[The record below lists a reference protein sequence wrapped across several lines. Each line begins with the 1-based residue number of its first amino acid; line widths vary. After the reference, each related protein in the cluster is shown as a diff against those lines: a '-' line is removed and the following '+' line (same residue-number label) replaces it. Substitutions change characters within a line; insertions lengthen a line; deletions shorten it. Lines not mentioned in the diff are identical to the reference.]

1 MGGDVYMNIDDK
13 TITPKEAFLNGYTCF
28 SKKDYKNARFWY
40 NISAQTPKYCN
51 RSLARLTLISLKEE
65 NYAQARDILENS
77 DTKDPLLKRAYGLL
91 ERVELN
97 FEQSQKYFSECMAYP
112 KYQYSS
118 FFDLAKLHVQMGDY
132 DIAEKMFQTLQLN
145 AKFYFQATLDL
156 IYLYSLQTKFY
167 EAKQSLMTINV
178 SPLDKRQLEI
188 YLILETYLKY
198 FLGELRTSDSQKF
211 DANYVIKYLYHHN
224 DNILLNHINR
234 HKFSSKVGMFFY
246 PDLDL
251 PKLLREVRSKI
262 ENMNGNH
269 FEICD
274 IYKFSLDYPIGF
286 KEDVAIHDLCVA
298 TLLGT
303 KDIITMYPIILSR
316 DYNKEG
322 LLTSEELKLKRIL
335 GGKR

>member
-1 MGGDVYMNIDDK
+1 M
-13 TITPKEAFLNGYTCF
+13 TIIKKAISPKEAFNNGYTCF
-28 SKKDYKNARFWY
+28 SKKDYQNARDWY
-40 NISAQTPKYCN
+40 NISAQDPKYCN
-51 RSLARLTLISLKEE
+51 QSLARLTLISLKEE

-77 DTKDPLLKRAYGLL
+77 DTKDPLLKRVYGLL

-97 FEQSQKYFSECMAYP
+97 FDRSRKYFSECMAEP
-112 KYQYSS
+112 KYPYSS
-118 FFDLAKLHVQMGDY
+118 FLYLAKLHVQMGDY
-132 DIAEKMFQTLQLN
+132 DMAEKMFQTLQLN

-167 EAKQSLMTINV
+167 DAKQNLMTINV
-178 SPLDKRQLEI
+178 STLDERQLGA
-188 YLILETYLKY
+188 YLILEAYLKY
-198 FLGELRTSDSQKF
+198 FLGELKSSDSEKSCSY
-211 DANYVIKYLYHHN
+211 YVINYLYNHN
-224 DNILLNHINR
+224 DNNLLSHINR
-234 HKFSSKVGMFFY
+234 HKSSSINGMCFY

-251 PKLLREVRSKI
+251 PKLLMEVRSKI

-286 KEDVAIHDLCVA
+286 KDNEVTYDLCVA

-303 KDIITMYPIILSR
+303 KDIITMYPIILSK